1 MEVKFK
7 NYIPIYIIDI
17 FSKYNIARSAISK
30 YVLANKFRDFSVDR
44 DLITETF

>member
-7 NYIPIYIIDI
+7 NYIPTYIIDI